1 MSNKKILAIIPAR
14 SGSKGIP
21 KKNLCLLDGMPLIY
35 YTIKAALNSS
45 SVDKII
51 LSTDNQE
58 IANIGLEYG
67 AEVPFLRPKKYAKDL
82 SPTIDLVLHA
92 IKWLEKNLSYEP
104 DATIL
109 LQPTSPLRTSVHI
122 EEAIKIFNKKKP
134 DTLVSTVEVPHNF
147 SPNKLLSLD
156 KDNLYITKNEDFKTI
171 KPRQSMPRLY
181 ARNGPALLIFNT
193 QYIKKEKNFYSGI
206 TLPYIMKKE
215 ASIDIDDKSDLM
227 IAESVI
233 RYNRK
238 NEENI

>member
-1 MSNKKILAIIPAR
+1 MKYLAIIPAR
-14 SGSKGIP
+14 GGSKGIP
-21 KKNLCLLDGMPLIY
+21 KKNLCLLDGIPLIY
-35 YTIKAALNSS
+35 YTIKAALKSS
-45 SVDKII
+45 SIDKTI

-58 IANIGLEYG
+58 IANIGQKYG

-92 IKWLEKNLSYEP
+92 IKWLEQNSSYKP
-104 DATIL
+104 DAVIL
-109 LQPTSPLRTSVHI
+109 LQPTSPLRTSAHI

-134 DTLVSTVEVPHNF
+134 DALVSTVEVPHNF
-147 SPNKLLSLD
+147 SPDKLLSFDRNHLFI
-156 KDNLYITKNEDFKTI
+156 KKNEDFNTI
-171 KPRQSMPRLY
+171 KPRQDMPRLY

-193 QYIKKEKNFYSGI
+193 RFIKKEKNFYRGI

-227 IAESVI
+227 IAESII